1 MKTLLILA
9 VFALIVYNL
18 GAGLYYMIA
27 DRDGSA
33 RMVNALTWRIGLS
46 VGLIVVVL
54 IGIATGLIVP
64 HGGPN

>member
-9 VFALIVYNL
+9 LFAVILYNL

-27 DRDGSA
+27 DRNGSS

-46 VGLIVVVL
+46 VGLIALVL

-64 HGGPN
+64 NGGPG